1 MPYCPTTKS
10 SIPYSLL
17 SIQLRRLFLCK
28 NQLPEALK
36 KRNYYY
42 YTFQKNGK
50 RYLDVSLKEGE
61 YRNAIKKANAL
72 YIDTADEEEL
82 TPNSFALLL
91 YAYLD
96 REKVRVEKRQLSIS
110 TYKEKRRILT
120 THVLGHFAQNKDIT
134 TVTVLDIEDYCD
146 LRLETLNAILW

>member
-1 MPYCPTTKS
+1 MQKPIAG
-10 SIPYSLL
+10 SI
-17 SIQLRRLFLCK
+17 R
-28 NQLPEALK
+28 K
-36 KRNYYY
+36 KGNYYY

-61 YRNAIKKANAL
+61 YRNTIKKANAL

-96 REKVRVEKRQLSIS
+96 REKVRVEKGQLSIS